1 MFALLAFSL
10 SNEYRD
16 ANQNARIEVEN
27 TSRLMSEHALAT
39 VQKTNLLMLDVL
51 GDVLPGDMRLPRGS
65 NSLRAKKLHATLES
79 HTNTAPELIS
89 ALHLTNAKGEHIHS
103 SLASLPHIDISDRYH
118 FQRQRDDPNAGLV
131 ISPPVLSRTTG
142 KWTLILT
149 RRINFEDGSFA
160 GTITAILDPEYF
172 LKFYRALDM
181 GQHGS
186 VSLFDKDLRLVAR
199 QPQSEKDLGKPA
211 NLYAKTYIDKG
222 IDHATYQAKSPLDG
236 IERTYSF
243 RRVYDQPLFVFAGT
257 SSDDYLATWRR
268 HVWEYGCVFF
278 ILSLMLIGFGL
289 RQRQADELLR
299 KLSLA
304 VEQSP
309 NSIVITDLNAKIEFV
324 NTSFIKTTGYSF
336 KEAIGKNPRLLH
348 SGKTPRATYDEMWA
362 SLNRGESW
370 QGEFINRRKDG
381 SEYIELARVAPVRQ
395 ADGRISHF
403 LAVKEDITERKQSE
417 EMLRK
422 SMEEFEDLYN
432 HAPCGYHSLNKDGV
446 IVRINDTEL
455 RWLGYSRDEVVGKV
469 MLADLLTPASLEK
482 FRKAFPVFKRRGV
495 LHDFELELV
504 RKDGTI
510 MRGLA
515 NETLLRDADG
525 EYLMSRSTLF
535 DITERKKT
543 EETLRS
549 LFSAI
554 EHSPI
559 GVLITDAEANIQYV
573 SPRFSTITGYKSTD
587 LIRRN
592 LRLLQMAQIPKDS
605 YLEIWDTLTSGH
617 SWHGELVNKSKR
629 GRVYWEEVHIAPVVT
644 PEGSVA
650 NYAVV
655 VSDISERKEAEEKM
669 QHMARY
675 DQLTDLPNRSMVDD
689 RLQQALAAAKR
700 DKTQMALMFIDLD
713 NFKPINDTLGHDAG
727 DMVLKEAAKRMQS
740 CIRESDTVGRIGGDE
755 FVVLLTTVDSDQDA
769 ALVAEKIR
777 HALTQP
783 IALLGQHLHI
793 SSSIGVAI
801 YPEHGTDGKTL
812 VKNADTAMYYAKEGG
827 RNSVRLFEP
836 EMLQQG

>member
-1 MFALLAFSL
+1 MLALSL
-10 SNEYRD
+10 FNEYRD
-16 ANQNARIEVEN
+16 ANQNAKVEVEN
-27 TSRLMSEHALAT
+27 ISRLLGEHALST

-65 NSLRAKKLHATLES
+65 NSMRAKKLHASLES

-103 SLASLPHIDISDRYH
+103 SLASLPYIDISDRYH
-118 FQRQRDDPNAGLV
+118 FRRQRDDPNAGLV

-149 RRINFEDGSFA
+149 RRINFEDGNFA

-181 GQHGS
+181 GKHGA
-186 VSLFDKDLRLVAR
+186 VSLFDKEFRLVAR
-199 QPQSEKDLGKPA
+199 YPLSEKDLGKPA

-222 IDHATYQAKSPLDG
+222 INQATYQTKSPLDG
-236 IERTYSF
+236 VERTYSF
-243 RRVYDQPLFVFAGT
+243 RQVYDQPLFVFAGA
-257 SSDDYLATWRR
+257 SSDDYLAAWRR
-268 HVWEYGCVFF
+268 HVWEYGIGFF
-278 ILSLMLIGFGL
+278 ILGFMLTSLGL
-289 RQRQADELLR
+289 RQRQTEESLR

-309 NSIVITDLNAKIEFV
+309 NSIVITDLDANIEFV
-324 NTSFIKTTGYSF
+324 NASFIQTTGYSF
-336 KEAIGKNPRLLH
+336 EEAVGKNPRLLH
-348 SGKTPRATYDEMWA
+348 SGKTPKSTYDEMWA
-362 SLNRGESW
+362 SLDRGESW
-370 QGEFINRRKDG
+370 KGEFINRRKDG
-381 SEYIELARVAPVRQ
+381 SEYIELARIAPVRQ
-395 ADGRISHF
+395 TDGYISHF

-417 EMLRK
+417 ELLRK
-422 SMEEFEDLYN
+422 STEEFEDLYN
-432 HAPCGYHSLNKDGV
+432 HAPCGYHSLDKDG
-446 IVRINDTEL
+446 IFVRINDTEL
-455 RWLGYSRDEVVGKV
+455 AWLGYTREEVVGKV
-469 MLADLLTPASLEK
+469 KLSDLLTPASLEN

-495 LHDFELELV
+495 LHDFELDLV
-504 RKDGTI
+504 RKNGTI

-515 NETLLRDADG
+515 NATLLRDADG

-543 EETLRS
+543 EDTLRS
-549 LFSAI
+549 LFTAI

-573 SPRFSTITGYKSTD
+573 SPRFSAITGYKSAD

-592 LRLLQMAQIPKDS
+592 LRLLQMGQIPKDT
-605 YLEIWDTLTSGH
+605 YLDIWNTLTGGQ
-617 SWHGELVNKSKR
+617 SWHAELVNKNKR
-629 GRVYWEEVHIAPVVT
+629 GKVYWEDVHIAPVAT
-644 PEGSVA
+644 PEGNVA

-655 VSDISERKEAEEKM
+655 IADISERKEAEEKM

-713 NFKPINDTLGHDAG
+713 KFKPINDTLGHDAG
-727 DMVLKEAAKRMQS
+727 DMVLKEAAKRMQG
-740 CIRESDTVGRIGGDE
+740 CVRESDTVGRIGGDE
-755 FVVLLTTVDSDQDA
+755 FVVLLTTVDSDQHA

-777 HALTQP
+777 HALNQP
-783 IALLGQHLHI
+783 IALFGQDLHI
-793 SSSIGVAI
+793 SSSIGIAI
-801 YPEHGTDGKTL
+801 YPEHGADGKTL

-827 RNSVRLFEP
+827 RNSVKLFEL
-836 EMLQQG
+836 EMLQKD